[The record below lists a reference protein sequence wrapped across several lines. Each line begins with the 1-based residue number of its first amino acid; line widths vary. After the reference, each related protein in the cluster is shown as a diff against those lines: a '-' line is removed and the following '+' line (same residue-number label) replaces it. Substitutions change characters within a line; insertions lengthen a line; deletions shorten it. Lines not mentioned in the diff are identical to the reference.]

1 MDIFKE
7 LLRDFDDNF
16 SFRETL
22 SIGGM
27 KSLALSF
34 PFLDQHNDCICIYVT
49 KNKDSYLVTEDGFIG
64 ADWHSSYER
73 EVHVRPFLD
82 AFNLANCSPDRQIQ
96 YTPADGFFVTT
107 DEKHLASTIW
117 MLLAF
122 LVKYIGVIEYETTKV
137 DKQ

>member
-64 ADWHSSYER
+64 ADWHSSDDR

-82 AFNLANCSPDRQIQ
+82 AFNLSRCSSNRQIQ
-96 YTPADGFFVTT
+96 HTPEDGFFVRT